1 MSGAQEAERLKQA
14 ERWLDTIS
22 GAAFR
27 IHHEASVIMEMV
39 ADDSLWSVCDWPEMA
54 DRMAALQADYLAL
67 QTALWHAQ
75 HGPRYWAES
84 DAREAMRRS
93 IGLNDPA

>member
-1 MSGAQEAERLKQA
+1 MSGAQEAERHEQA
-14 ERWLDTIS
+14 ERWLETIS
-22 GAAFR
+22 EAAYR
-27 IHHEASVIMEMV
+27 IHYEAVRVLGMV